1 MITNISR
8 RLTTGALAIAG
19 SVAAFGFAGAAPAQ
33 AQVTTDCPLNF
44 MEGMGQFSSFR
55 SNPCRVGDKLF
66 KFLASSPTSGA
77 IDNGVLSIDQ
87 ILTASIDRHTFSY
100 KLMPALVKDQGPF
113 IIDYTIEIVDDPG
126 TSENELL
133 TKMFKD
139 FSIGY
144 DATGAGN
151 SGIMV
156 DKTVWSDAFGGSSLV
171 GTSEARSLD
180 IGGIGSPGL
189 TVLIATN
196 ILKLY
201 VRDTFFVSSVDGSVN
216 SITNDFRQTTIP
228 EPSAILGILAV
239 AGAGA
244 FARRK
249 S

>member
-33 AQVTTDCPLNF
+33 AQAQAECLPQSFNNF
-44 MEGMGQFSSFR
+44 KT
-55 SNPCRVGDKLF
+55 NPCRKGDKLF
-66 KFLASSPTSGA
+66 THINSSGIGMNDPNNSLT
-77 IDNGVLSIDQ
+77 ITETVLPLGD
-87 ILTASIDRHTFSY
+87 LHTFTFT
-100 KLMPALVKDQGPF
+100 PATPLLSSSDTYV
-113 IIDYTIEIVDDPG
+113 IDYTIEIVDNPNTPG
-126 TSENELL
+126 NELL
-133 TKMFKD
+133 TKMFSAFSGGYTTTGQTD
-139 FSIGY
+139 FGVSL
-144 DATGAGN
+144 N
-151 SGIMV
+151 
-156 DKTVWSDAFGGSSLV
+156 KTVWSDAFGGSSLV

-180 IGGIGSPGL
+180 INGIGSPGL
-189 TVLIATN
+189 TVLIASN

>member
-33 AQVTTDCPLNF
+33 AQAQAECLPQSFNNF
-44 MEGMGQFSSFR
+44 KT
-55 SNPCRVGDKLF
+55 NPCRKGDKLF
-66 KFLASSPTSGA
+66 THINSSGSDINASGNFLT
-77 IDNGVLSIDQ
+77 ITETVLPMGD
-87 ILTASIDRHTFSY
+87 LHTFTFT
-100 KLMPALVKDQGPF
+100 PATPLTSLGGVYV
-113 IIDYTIEIVDDPG
+113 IDYTIEIVDDPL
-126 TSENELL
+126 THDNELL
-133 TKMFKD
+133 TKMFEA
-139 FSIGY
+139 FSAGY
-144 DATGAGN
+144 TTTGQTD
-151 SGIMV
+151 SGV
-156 DKTVWSDAFGGSSLV
+156 SLNKTVWSDAFDGSSLV
-171 GTSEARSLD
+171 GTSEARSKD

-189 TVLIATN
+189 TVPIDPN

-201 VRDTFFVSSVDGSVN
+201 VRDTFSVSSVNGSVN